1 MINLVFAYIVS
12 FFTYGAVTPFLP
24 LMVRDLG
31 YSAFFVGMLLGVF
44 EGAGI
49 AGPFVF
55 GFAADKTG
63 NYKIPIILSCLV
75 TAVSVIPLAVFVHPA
90 LSVIFISLFA
100 FSFRAASPLLDA
112 AATIFL
118 GASGN
123 YGRLRAAGSLSF
135 IAMVLFLQW
144 SPFLRP
150 DSALN
155 ISFWIALTSAA
166 SIVPVLF
173 MRKTGGVENPPLKKP
188 DENPPLKRI
197 GERADKDESR
207 ETRLSRPI
215 WTPVFFGGLSV
226 IFLCRLSMSAV
237 YTFFPLYLTEYMRW
251 DVVGAMFALATACEV
266 PFMFISSRLI
276 RRFGPLPLLALS
288 AAGISLRL
296 GIYALFP
303 IKACIVAAQALHTLC
318 FGIFHPAAVGF
329 IAESVPP
336 EKRALGMSLYLSL
349 GSGLPSLIGNVLGGI
364 IVERSGYSRLFAV
377 YSLFTLAAIAIF
389 FVFRG
394 PARAVKRCI

>member
-12 FFTYGAVTPFLP
+12 FFAYGAVTPFLP

-31 YSAFFVGMLLGVF
+31 YSAFFVGLLLGVF

-49 AGPFVF
+49 AGPFVV

-90 LSVIFISLFA
+90 LSVIFIIFFA
-100 FSFRAASPLLDA
+100 FSFRATSPLLDA

-150 DSALN
+150 DNAAN

-166 SIVPVLF
+166 SVVPVLF
-173 MRKTGGVENPPLKKP
+173 MRKTGGVENLPLKKPVENPPLKKP
-188 DENPPLKRI
+188 RERVSLIR
-197 GERADKDESR
+197 ERADKDGSR
-207 ETRLSRPI
+207 ETRLSRPR

-237 YTFFPLYLTEYMRW
+237 YTFFPLYLTE
-251 DVVGAMFALATACEV
+251 
-266 PFMFISSRLI
+266 
-276 RRFGPLPLLALS
+276 
-288 AAGISLRL
+288 
-296 GIYALFP
+296 
-303 IKACIVAAQALHTLC
+303 
-318 FGIFHPAAVGF
+318 
-329 IAESVPP
+329 
-336 EKRALGMSLYLSL
+336 
-349 GSGLPSLIGNVLGGI
+349 
-364 IVERSGYSRLFAV
+364 
-377 YSLFTLAAIAIF
+377 
-389 FVFRG
+389 
-394 PARAVKRCI
+394 